1 MNLRLYIINGG
12 HVLFVCTL
20 LCFLDPLFSL
30 YIYLKIQPTLYYHTF
45 SHLYPIPYY
54 KWKHMVRVTDTGFIA
69 NMMYYFYPYMLP
81 LVFNIHFII
90 TFGFWFAV
98 LFLDMKD
105 LDMVE
110 HDDIIPIFHN
120 VHAILNHSV
129 SFIILFY
136 QNMKNS
142 YAFNGESLTL
152 SYLWL
157 YSWLVFVYIP
167 WRALT
172 GDIVYSFFDTK
183 RTTIKPLLMY
193 VIVHI
198 LLYISNELGK
208 NTSGFLQV

>member
-1 MNLRLYIINGG
+1 
-12 HVLFVCTL
+12 
-20 LCFLDPLFSL
+20 
-30 YIYLKIQPTLYYHTF
+30 
-45 SHLYPIPYY
+45 
-54 KWKHMVRVTDTGFIA
+54 MVRVTDTGFIA

-81 LVFNIHFII
+81 LAFNIHFII

-98 LFLDMKD
+98 LFLDMKEMD
-105 LDMVE
+105 TVE

-120 VHAILNHSV
+120 VHAILNHSI
-129 SFIILFY
+129 SFVILFC
-136 QNMKNS
+136 QNMKS
-142 YAFNGESLTL
+142 GYDFNGETLTL

-172 GDIVYSFFDTK
+172 GDIVYSFFDTR
-183 RTTIKPLLMY
+183 RTTFKPLFMY

-208 NTSGFLQV
+208 NTSGFLL

>member
-1 MNLRLYIINGG
+1 MSLRLYIINGG

-69 NMMYYFYPYMLP
+69 NMIYYFYPYMLP
-81 LVFNIHFII
+81 LAFNIHFII

-98 LFLDMKD
+98 LFLDMKEMD
-105 LDMVE
+105 TVE
-110 HDDIIPIFHN
+110 HHDIIPIFHN
-120 VHAILNHSV
+120 IHAILNHSI

-136 QNMKNS
+136 QNMKSS
-142 YAFNGESLTL
+142 YEFNGESLTL

-183 RTTIKPLLMY
+183 SSTFKPLFMY
-193 VIVHI
+193 AIVHI

>member
-1 MNLRLYIINGG
+1 MSLRLYIINGG

-69 NMMYYFYPYMLP
+69 NMIYYFYPYMLP
-81 LVFNIHFII
+81 LAFNIHFII

-98 LFLDMKD
+98 LFLDMKEMD
-105 LDMVE
+105 TVE
-110 HDDIIPIFHN
+110 HHDIIPIFHN
-120 VHAILNHSV
+120 IHAILNHSI

-136 QNMKNS
+136 QNMKSS
-142 YAFNGESLTL
+142 YEFNGESLTL

-183 RTTIKPLLMY
+183 SSTFKPLLMY

-208 NTSGFLQV
+208 NISGFLQV

>member
-1 MNLRLYIINGG
+1 MSLRLYIINGG

-30 YIYLKIQPTLYYHTF
+30 YIYLKIQPTLYYYTF

-81 LVFNIHFII
+81 LAFNIHFII
-90 TFGFWFAV
+90 TFGFWFAI
-98 LFLDMKD
+98 LFLDMKEMD
-105 LDMVE
+105 TVE
-110 HDDIIPIFHN
+110 HHDIIPIFHN

-129 SFIILFY
+129 SFMILFY
-136 QNMKNS
+136 QNMKSS
-142 YAFNGESLTL
+142 YEFNGESLTL

-183 RTTIKPLLMY
+183 RTTI
-193 VIVHI
+193 
-198 LLYISNELGK
+198 
-208 NTSGFLQV
+208 

>member
-20 LCFLDPLFSL
+20 VCFLDPLFSL

-69 NMMYYFYPYMLP
+69 NMIYYFYPYMLP
-81 LVFNIHFII
+81 LAFNIHFII

-98 LFLDMKD
+98 LFLDMKE

-110 HDDIIPIFHN
+110 DDDIIPIFHN
-120 VHAILNHSV
+120 IHAILNHSI
-129 SFIILFY
+129 SFVILFY
-136 QNMKNS
+136 QNMNHS
-142 YAFNGESLTL
+142 YEFNGESLTL

-183 RTTIKPLLMY
+183 RSTIKPVFMY
-193 VIVHI
+193 VVAHI
-198 LLYISNELGK
+198 LIYISNELGK
-208 NTSGFLQV
+208 NTSGFLQI

>member
-1 MNLRLYIINGG
+1 MSLRLYILNGG

-30 YIYLKIQPTLYYHTF
+30 YIYLKIQPTLYYYTF

-69 NMMYYFYPYMLP
+69 NMIYYFYPYMLP
-81 LVFNIHFII
+81 LAFNIHFII

-98 LFLDMKD
+98 LFLDMKE

-120 VHAILNHSV
+120 THAILNHSI
-129 SFIILFY
+129 SFVILFY
-136 QNMKNS
+136 QNMKSS
-142 YAFNGESLTL
+142 YEFNGESL
-152 SYLWL
+152 
-157 YSWLVFVYIP
+157 SWLVFVYIP

-183 RTTIKPLLMY
+183 RSTIKPVFMY
-193 VIVHI
+193 VVAHI
-198 LLYISNELGK
+198 LIYISNELGK
-208 NTSGFLQV
+208 NTSGFLQI